1 MADFF
6 KLIEQA
12 KQMQGGMQKMQEDLA
27 RTTVFGA
34 SGGGM
39 VSVECDGTGRI
50 KRVKIDKS
58 VVNADDIEM
67 LEDLV
72 AAAAADAQ
80 AKAAVSAQAEM
91 SKLTGGMD
99 LPFKLP
105 F

>member
-6 KLIEQA
+6 KLMEQA
-12 KQMQGGMQKMQEDLA
+12 KNLQGGMQKMQEDLA
-27 RTTVFGA
+27 ARIVFGSA
-34 SGGGM
+34 GGGM
-39 VSVECDGTGRI
+39 VTVECDGTGRI
-50 KRVKIDKS
+50 RRVKIDSS
-58 VVNADDIEM
+58 VVNPADIEM

-80 AKAAVSAQAEM
+80 TKAAMTAQTEM
-91 SKLTGGMD
+91 GKLTGGMD

>member
-34 SGGGM
+34 AGGGM

-58 VVNADDIEM
+58 VVNPDDIEM

-80 AKAAVSAQAEM
+80 AKAAVSAQSEM

>member
-12 KQMQGGMQKMQEDLA
+12 KNLQGGMQKMQEDLA
-27 RTTVFGA
+27 SRTVFGS

-39 VSVECDGTGRI
+39 VTVECDGTGRI
-50 KRVKIDKS
+50 KRVKLDAS
-58 VVNADDIEM
+58 VVNPADIEM
-67 LEDLV
+67 LEDLI

-80 AKAAVSAQAEM
+80 GKAAVSAQQEM
-91 SKLTGGMD
+91 GKLTGGMD